1 MNDGSEGTQGIRS
14 DVTRLQSRHWVAV
27 AVLILVRT
35 CEVSAQTVLDDFDEL
50 TGWTATASDGARVE
64 IARDNGHSGM
74 SLRIDFD
81 LGAGGYVIARKAFSV
96 SLPAN
101 YAFKLFVRGDAPLN
115 TLEFK
120 LIDRSGQNVWW
131 YKQRDFKFSADWR
144 QIIIK
149 KPRFQF
155 AWGPAGGGPPKNV
168 AYVEFAIAAGTGGS
182 GSVWIDDFTLEER
195 EVATAKKVKP
205 KVSAST
211 SMTGHD
217 PELVLDQNPYTRWH
231 SGALA
236 PHQWVLI
243 DFSTRREYGGLVIDW
258 DPDDYATAYHVQASD
273 DGENWTPV
281 YTSTAGNGGRDYI
294 YLPDGESRYIRL
306 DLERSS
312 RDQGYGVAE
321 ITVEP
326 FEFSA
331 SPNQF
336 FEAIARDALPGTYPK
351 YFMERQT
358 YWTVIG
364 ARDDDKEALMNE
376 EGALEVD
383 KGAFSIEPFLFAD
396 GTLITWNA
404 ARISQQ
410 LERGYLPIPSVTW
423 ATDQLGL
430 TITAFAG
437 GKPGEAKLYVRYR
450 VENHTA
456 APHDVTLFV
465 AVRPFQ
471 VLPPWQSL
479 NMVGGVTTIRDL
491 VFGAREVWV
500 NGEKV
505 VQSLTAPDRFGAATF
520 EENLVTHFLV
530 QGKMPPR
537 TQVSDPLGYASG
549 ALEYNLH
556 LGPAS
561 HVDVYVAV
569 PFHDADTGRSADD
582 DSPAALF
589 DKLLD
594 ETAQQWDTLLDRVD
608 FELPP
613 AAAQVVRT
621 IKSTLAYI
629 LINSDGAAI
638 QPGSRTYARS
648 WIRDGAI
655 TSTAL
660 LQMGFTREVRDFI
673 RWFARYQLPDG
684 RIPCCVDQRGADSAV
699 EHDSSGEFIYTVAEY
714 YRHTRDVG
722 FVNDR
727 WPAIVKAVDYL
738 VGLRQQ
744 RLTDVYQSPDK
755 QAFYGLLPESI
766 SHEGYSSHPVH
777 SYWDDF
783 LALRGFKDAAH
794 LAVAVGDDAH
804 AASFAALRDAFRTDL
819 YASLNRTMANHKI
832 DFIPGSVEYGDFDST
847 STAIALTIGGETENL
862 PQDALRRTFDEYY
875 AHVQERRGTDVQ
887 GAAYTPYELRNVE
900 ALVLLGERER
910 AAEIL
915 NDMLADQRPPAWN
928 EWAELVWRDPNLP
941 RFIGDMPHTWVM
953 SGFILAVRNMFAYE
967 READGAL
974 VIAAGLPQTWVM
986 SESGVTLK
994 RLPTHYGVLHFSAR
1008 SQDPNALRLRLW
1020 GDMTLPP
1027 GNIVL
1032 RPPLPRPLTAV
1043 SVNGKPVQT
1052 FTADSATIS
1061 EFPAEVVLT
1070 YAAPPETPTVPAPA
1084 TPSALRDTVPTS

>member
-1 MNDGSEGTQGIRS
+1 
-14 DVTRLQSRHWVAV
+14 VVRLASRYQVAV
-27 AVLILVRT
+27 AALIFAHT
-35 CEVSAQTVLDDFDEL
+35 CAVSAQTVLDNFDEL
-50 TGWTATASDGARVE
+50 TGWAASASDGARVE
-64 IARDNGHSGM
+64 IAQDAGHSGM
-74 SLRIDFD
+74 SLRLDFD
-81 LGAGGYVIARKAFSV
+81 LGAGGYVIARKALSI

-101 YAFKLFVRGDAPLN
+101 YAFKFFVRGEAPPN
-115 TLEFK
+115 VLEFK

-131 YKQRDFKFSADWR
+131 YRQRDFKFPPEWR
-144 QIIIK
+144 QVIIK
-149 KPRFQF
+149 KPRLQF
-155 AWGPAGGGPPKNV
+155 AWGPAGGGPPKNI
-168 AYVEFAIAAGTGGS
+168 AYVEFAITAGTGGS

-195 EVATAKKVKP
+195 EVPPAKNAQP

-211 SMTGHD
+211 SMAGHG
-217 PELVLDQNPYTRWH
+217 PELALDQDPYSSWH
-231 SGALA
+231 SGELA

-243 DFSTRREYGGLVIDW
+243 DFLRRREYGGLVIDW
-258 DPDDYATAYHVQASD
+258 DRDDFATAYHVQASD
-273 DGENWTPV
+273 DGENWTQIH
-281 YTSTAGNGGRDYI
+281 TSTVGNGGRDYI

-312 RDQGYGVAE
+312 RDQGYGVRE

-336 FEAIARDALPGTYPK
+336 FEAIARDAPPGTYPK
-351 YFMERQT
+351 YFMDRQT

-396 GTLITWNA
+396 GKLLTWNA

-423 ATDQLGL
+423 AIDQLEL
-430 TITAFAG
+430 KITAFAA

-450 VENHTA
+450 VENHTDG
-456 APHDVTLFV
+456 PRDVSLFV

-479 NMVGGVTTIRDL
+479 NMVGGVTAIRDI

-500 NGEKV
+500 NGDKV
-505 VQSLTAPDRFGAATF
+505 VQTLTAPDRFGAATF

-530 QGKMPPR
+530 QGKLPLRP
-537 TQVSDPLGYASG
+537 QVSDPLGYASG

-556 LGPAS
+556 LGATS
-561 HVDVYVAV
+561 HADVYVAV
-569 PFHDADTGRSADD
+569 PFHDVDSGRRADD
-582 DSPAALF
+582 DSPAAFF

-594 ETAQQWDTLLDRVD
+594 DTAELWETLLDRVV

-613 AAAQVVRT
+613 AADQVVRT

-660 LQMGFTREVRDFI
+660 LQMGFTREVRDFL
-673 RWFARYQLPDG
+673 RWYARYQLPDG
-684 RIPCCVDQRGADSAV
+684 RIPCCVDQRGADTAV
-699 EHDSSGEFIYTVAEY
+699 ENDSNGEFIYTVAEY
-714 YRHTRDVG
+714 YRSTRDIG

-727 WPAIVKAVDYL
+727 WPAIIKAVEYL
-738 VGLRQQ
+738 AGLRQQ
-744 RLTDVYQSPDK
+744 RLTDAYQRPDK
-755 QAFYGLLPESI
+755 QALYGLLPESI

-783 LALRGFKDAAH
+783 LALRGFKDAAR
-794 LAVAVGDDAH
+794 LAVALGDDAH
-804 AASFAALRDAFRTDL
+804 AASLAALRDAFRTDL
-819 YASLNRTMANHKI
+819 YASLERTMANHKI
-832 DFIPGSVEYGDFDST
+832 DFIPGSVEYGDFDPT
-847 STAIALTIGGETENL
+847 STAIALTIAGEIDNL

-875 AHVQERRGTDVQ
+875 AHVQERRHAEAQ
-887 GAAYTPYELRNVE
+887 GDAYTPYELRNVE

-910 AAEIL
+910 AAELL

-928 EWAELVWRDPNLP
+928 QWAELVWRDPTLP
-941 RFIGDMPHTWVM
+941 RFIGDMPHTWVG
-953 SGFILAVRNMFAYE
+953 SGFLLAVRNMFAYE

-974 VIAAGLPQTWVM
+974 VVAAGVPRAWVM
-986 SESGVTLK
+986 SASGVSVK
-994 RLPTHYGVLHFSAR
+994 RLPTYYGVLHFSVR
-1008 SQDPNALRLRLW
+1008 GEEPTALRVHLW
-1020 GDMTLPP
+1020 GDLTLPP
-1027 GNIVL
+1027 GNIVVQ
-1032 RPPLPRPLTAV
+1032 PPLPRPLTGV
-1043 SVNGKPVQT
+1043 TVNGKPVQT
-1052 FTADSATIS
+1052 FTGDRATIS

-1070 YAAPPETPTVPAPA
+1070 YAAAPDTATV
-1084 TPSALRDTVPTS
+1084 TPSAPPVSATP

>member
-1 MNDGSEGTQGIRS
+1 MMDLRVRGIRP
-14 DVTRLQSRHWVAV
+14 DVIRVASKRWVAV
-27 AVLILVRT
+27 VALILTHT
-35 CEVSAQTVLDDFDEL
+35 CAVSAQTVLDDFDEL
-50 TGWTATASDGARVE
+50 TGWTTSASEGARVE
-64 IARDNGHSGM
+64 IAHDTGHSGM

-81 LGAGGYVIARKAFSV
+81 LGTGGYVIARKAFSV

-101 YAFKLFVRGDAPLN
+101 YAFKLFVRGTAPPN

-144 QIIIK
+144 QIIVK
-149 KPRFQF
+149 KPRLQF

-195 EVATAKKVKP
+195 EVTPTKNAKP

-211 SMTGHD
+211 SMAGHD

-231 SGALA
+231 SGELA
-236 PHQWVLI
+236 PHQWVLL
-243 DFSTRREYGGLVIDW
+243 DFLKRREYGGLVIDW
-258 DPDDYATAYHVQASD
+258 DRDDYATAYQVQASD
-273 DGENWTPV
+273 DGENWTAV
-281 YTSTAGNGGRDYI
+281 YSSTAGQGGRDYV
-294 YLPDGESRYIRL
+294 YLPDGESRYLRL

-312 RDQGYGVAE
+312 REQGYGVGE

-336 FEAIARDALPGTYPK
+336 FEAIAHDAPPGTYPK
-351 YFMERQT
+351 YFMDRQT

-404 ARISQQ
+404 ARISQE

-423 ATDQLGL
+423 ATDQLEL
-430 TITAFAG
+430 KITAFAA

-450 VENHTA
+450 VQNHA
-456 APHDVTLFV
+456 AVPRDVSLFV

-479 NMVGGVTTIRDL
+479 NMVGGVTAIRDL

-505 VQSLTAPDRFGAATF
+505 VQSLTPPDHFGAATF
-520 EENLVTHFLV
+520 EESLVTHFLL
-530 QGKMPPR
+530 QGKLPPR

-561 HVDVYVAV
+561 HTDVYVTV
-569 PFHDADTGRSADD
+569 PFHDPDGPASPGT
-582 DSPAALF
+582 DSPAAVF
-589 DKLLD
+589 DQLLD
-594 ETAQQWDTLLDRVD
+594 DTAQRWETLLDRVD
-608 FELPP
+608 VELPP
-613 AAAQVVRT
+613 AAAQVTRT

-629 LINSDGAAI
+629 LINSNGAAL

-673 RWFARYQLPDG
+673 RWFVRYQLPDG
-684 RIPCCVDQRGADSAV
+684 RIPCCVDQRGADSAL
-699 EHDSSGEFIYTVAEY
+699 EHDSCGEFVYTVAEY
-714 YRHTRDVG
+714 YRYTHDIG
-722 FVNDR
+722 FVNDQ
-727 WPAIVKAVDYL
+727 WPAIVRAIDYL
-738 VGLRQQ
+738 IGLRQQ
-744 RLTDVYQSPDK
+744 RLTDIYQQPDK
-755 QAFYGLLPESI
+755 QALYGLLPESI

-783 LALRGFKDAAH
+783 LALRGFKDAAR

-819 YASLNRTMANHKI
+819 YGSLNRTMANHKI
-832 DFIPGSVEYGDFDST
+832 EFIPGSVEYGDFDPT
-847 STAIALTIGGETENL
+847 STAIALTIGGEIGNL
-862 PQDALRRTFDEYY
+862 PQDQLRRTFDKYY
-875 AHVQERRGTDVQ
+875 AHAQERRHADAQ
-887 GAAYTPYELRNVE
+887 GDAYTPYELRNVE

-915 NDMLADQRPPAWN
+915 DDMLADQRPPAWN
-928 EWAELVWRDPNLP
+928 EWAEIVWRDPSLP
-941 RFIGDMPHTWVM
+941 RFIGDMPHTWVG
-953 SGFILAVRNMFAYE
+953 SGFILAVRNMLAYE

-974 VIAAGLPQTWVM
+974 VVAGGLPQAWVM
-986 SESGVTLK
+986 SESGVTIK
-994 RLPTHYGVLHFSAR
+994 RLPTYYGVLHFSVRGAEP
-1008 SQDPNALRLRLW
+1008 DTLHLHLW
-1020 GDMTLPP
+1020 GDLTLPP

-1032 RPPLPRPLTAV
+1032 QPPLPRPLTAV
-1043 SVNGKPVQT
+1043 TVNGKPVQT

-1061 EFPAEVVLT
+1061 AFPAEVVLT
-1070 YAAPPETPTVPAPA
+1070 YAPPETPTVPAAPSAAA
-1084 TPSALRDTVPTS
+1084 TP